1 MNGQNDTHAR
11 MLADCGATLPP
22 ILVQRSSMR
31 VIDGAHRVRAA
42 ILRGQSEIDAI
53 LVDSGAEDAFV
64 LAVKANNRH
73 GLPLSL
79 ADRRA
84 AAERILNS
92 HPHWSDRAIAAITG
106 LSDKT
111 VGAARRRSA
120 AEIPQTHIRIGRD
133 GSARPLDTSP
143 GRRKAAELLAER
155 PNASLR
161 EISAEAGIS
170 ASTVRD
176 VRDRIRQGQAFVPEQ
191 RSPQIQQ
198 PRPSASAPT
207 PEAATEGSRVLSKAP
222 TETLKILR
230 SDPSLRLT
238 EQGRLLLRALE
249 AWTVDEG
256 TRDRLAAS
264 VPQHCVPLIADLI
277 TQNTKAWQQL
287 ASQLR
292 QAHEDC
298 LSAE

>member
-1 MNGQNDTHAR
+1 
-11 MLADCGATLPP
+11 
-22 ILVQRSSMR
+22 
-31 VIDGAHRVRAA
+31 
-42 ILRGQSEIDAI
+42 
-53 LVDSGAEDAFV
+53 
-64 LAVKANNRH
+64 
-73 GLPLSL
+73 
-79 ADRRA
+79 
-84 AAERILNS
+84 
-92 HPHWSDRAIAAITG
+92 
-106 LSDKT
+106 
-111 VGAARRRSA
+111 
-120 AEIPQTHIRIGRD
+120 
-133 GSARPLDTSP
+133 
-143 GRRKAAELLAER
+143 LLAER
-155 PNASLR
+155 PHASLR

-191 RSPQIQQ
+191 RTPRIQQ
-198 PRPSASAPT
+198 PRPSASATT
-207 PEAATEGSRVLSKAP
+207 PDAATEGSRVLSKAP
-222 TETLKILR
+222 TETLRILR

-277 TQNTKAWQQL
+277 TQHTKDWQQL

-292 QAHEDC
+292 RAHEDR